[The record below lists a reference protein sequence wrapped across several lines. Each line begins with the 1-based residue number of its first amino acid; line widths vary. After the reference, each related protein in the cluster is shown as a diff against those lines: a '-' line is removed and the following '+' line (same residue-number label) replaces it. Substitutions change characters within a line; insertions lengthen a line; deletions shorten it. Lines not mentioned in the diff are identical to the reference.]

1 VNDGYY
7 DVILFDKD
15 NKGMSLIYNGY
26 GPYYCSDTIH
36 LMLDNP
42 NFASKNHFSNRE
54 LISMVKINMTPE
66 DKREAGG
73 HNKFLAITKLA
84 GTPGVGVRSEVL
96 FTDFWGYDFVNNQP
110 TFFTEHTKIG
120 SMMPCPLTPTTPCIA
135 NETYYSLLFAKGNKV
150 HRWYYASNT
159 TGFDDLIKAPELL
172 SVGSPMAKITGF
184 EISADHKKT
193 YVAFYEPANS
203 GLNGSVWVFDTDSG
217 EVLEK
222 YDNVCYQPVKMF
234 YKTR

>member
-1 VNDGYY
+1 
-7 DVILFDKD
+7 
-15 NKGMSLIYNGY
+15 M
-26 GPYYCSDTIH
+26 
-36 LMLDNP
+36 
-42 NFASKNHFSNRE
+42 
-54 LISMVKINMTPE
+54 
-66 DKREAGG
+66 
-73 HNKFLAITKLA
+73 
-84 GTPGVGVRSEVL
+84 
-96 FTDFWGYDFVNNQP
+96 NN
-110 TFFTEHTKIG
+110 
-120 SMMPCPLTPTTPCIA
+120 SPLTATTPCIA

-193 YVAFYEPANS
+193 YVAFYEPAKS